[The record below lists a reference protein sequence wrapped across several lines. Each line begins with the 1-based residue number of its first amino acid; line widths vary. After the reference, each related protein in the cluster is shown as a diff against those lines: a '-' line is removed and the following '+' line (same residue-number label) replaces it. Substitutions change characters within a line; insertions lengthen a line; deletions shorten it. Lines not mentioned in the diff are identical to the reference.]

1 MFLLYAL
8 LKLVRFRYLSYTKRR
23 DILKCCQTIH
33 EVAAAAGSDWS
44 KSNKSGPVNM
54 LDASLMQTILSC

>member
-8 LKLVRFRYLSYTKRR
+8 LKLVRFPYLSYTKRR
-23 DILKCCQTIH
+23 DFHKCCQTIH

-44 KSNKSGPVNM
+44 KSNKSGPVNNPG
-54 LDASLMQTILSC
+54 DNRIQTQP